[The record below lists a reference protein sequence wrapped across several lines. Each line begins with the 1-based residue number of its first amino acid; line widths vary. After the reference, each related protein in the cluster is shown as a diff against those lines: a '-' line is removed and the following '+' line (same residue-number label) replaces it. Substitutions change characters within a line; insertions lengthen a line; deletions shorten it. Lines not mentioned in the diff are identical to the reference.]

1 MKMKEKMK
9 AQMKS
14 KTKAQ
19 MKAKRRM
26 NAPSVQM
33 ITKVKMR
40 MKASPSVILA
50 HKSSLGYLVTN
61 FVIICIKLFF

>member
-9 AQMKS
+9 VKM
-14 KTKAQ
+14 KAQ

-26 NAPSVQM
+26 NAPSVQI

-40 MKASPSVILA
+40 MKVSPSVILA
-50 HKSSLGYLVTN
+50 HKSSLGYLVRN
-61 FVIICIKLFF
+61 FAIICIKLFF